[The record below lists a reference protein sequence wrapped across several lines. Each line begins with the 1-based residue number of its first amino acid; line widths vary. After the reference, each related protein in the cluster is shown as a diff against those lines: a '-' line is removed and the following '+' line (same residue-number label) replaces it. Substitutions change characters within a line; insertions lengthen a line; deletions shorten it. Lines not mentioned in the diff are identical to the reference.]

1 MSDGRDDRSESAR
14 DGDESPP
21 AESDRDGYESPPAE
35 SDRDGDE
42 SPPAEQDQN
51 GHDRPRGEPTGDG
64 DNRLPGASA
73 GTDRSVGTSDRQS
86 PRTEARGPADG
97 TAATDGPAAEERTA
111 QSTAGLGHRR
121 TDPAEYTT
129 DRRSLSPRVQFH
141 WGIRTAVG
149 AVVLGIIATLVLRG
163 FEQDP
168 RFGGVLTA
176 VLVILGTVWVVLQ
189 YRIWVYQIRDD
200 AIYLERGVVTHVRTL
215 VPYVRIQHVDTS
227 RSPLERALGLSTLVV
242 YTAGSRGADVSVPGL
257 TPSEASD
264 LQQRV
269 KELAIEAEGDDAL

>member
-1 MSDGRDDRSESAR
+1 MSDGRDDR
-14 DGDESPP
+14 P
-21 AESDRDGYESPPAE
+21 
-35 SDRDGDE
+35 
-42 SPPAEQDQN
+42 Q
-51 GHDRPRGEPTGDG
+51 GEPTEGG
-64 DNRLPGASA
+64 DNRPPGASA
-73 GTDRSVGTSDRQS
+73 GNDRSVGTSDGQS
-86 PRTEARGPADG
+86 PRTEARGPP
-97 TAATDGPAAEERTA
+97 DGPAAEERTA
-111 QSTAGLGHRR
+111 QSSAGLGRRR

-141 WGIRTAVG
+141 WGIRTAIG

-176 VLVILGTVWVVLQ
+176 VLVILGTVLVVLQ